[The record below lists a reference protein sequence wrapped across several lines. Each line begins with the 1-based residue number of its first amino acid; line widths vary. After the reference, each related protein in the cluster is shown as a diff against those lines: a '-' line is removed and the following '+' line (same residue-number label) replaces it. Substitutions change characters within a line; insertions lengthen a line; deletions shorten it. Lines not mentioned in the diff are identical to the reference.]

1 MCKPHH
7 ESLPLVCLLLPLHN
21 HEYEVLLALSP
32 KANVSPM
39 ANVTPHC
46 PGFFALSE
54 PSQDV
59 ESIHLMSVTSLPL
72 EISFPPSVEKLC
84 FDLLVDVEPDKILV
98 FVIFMDEIHS
108 MSIPFP

>member
-1 MCKPHH
+1 MP
-7 ESLPLVCLLLPLHN
+7 
-21 HEYEVLLALSP
+21 
-32 KANVSPM
+32 
-39 ANVTPHC
+39 
-46 PGFFALSE
+46 
-54 PSQDV
+54 
-59 ESIHLMSVTSLPL
+59 VTSLPL